1 MKTQAIERFEVMDTE
16 ALSTVEGGQASLG
29 CVLGTAGMAG
39 AGFVFGGGP
48 AGAAVLGGATALRL
62 CR

>member
-1 MKTQAIERFEVMDTE
+1 MDTE